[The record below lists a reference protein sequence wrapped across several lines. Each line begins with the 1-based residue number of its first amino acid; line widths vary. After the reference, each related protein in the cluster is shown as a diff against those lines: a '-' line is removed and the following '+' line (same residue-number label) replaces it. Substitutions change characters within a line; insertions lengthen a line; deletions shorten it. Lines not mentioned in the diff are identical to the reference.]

1 MIQLNDLTK
10 KYGESVILSHAN
22 YAFPQRGLVCLMGA
36 SGTGKTT
43 LFHLLAGF
51 DTDYEGTIVVG
62 GTPITGMRPD
72 ALCAYRHDNIGFVF
86 QDHRLLPGYT
96 VLENVTLSGALSR
109 DVHAPEKAMAHLA
122 HLGLAE
128 KATQSVETLSGG
140 QKQRV
145 AIARALMG
153 NPQIIFADEPT
164 SALDRKTSS
173 ETMRLLREIAQDK
186 LVLVITHDAK
196 ICDFADEVIHLRDQ
210 SIVPALSPSPLRD
223 QDIAPAHLASPL
235 RDQDVVPALSAS
247 RAVPAEK
254 RLARALSGRFSAF
267 PLGAK
272 NFKVHFMRYLAVS
285 LAVSIGLLA
294 FLFSLSFGNVTARAI
309 SDFQEKN
316 TAFNAGSIKGSDDG
330 TILSYLAKDER
341 IESAYYQY
349 KLTDIDLA
357 LGDAQVRIAEKF
369 PGSKA
374 SESLSY
380 GVMPRRGRQE
390 IALTPSLA
398 RKLDEDIARLIGKAL
413 VLTVQGQSHTLSI
426 SGIFNAAYDDFFV
439 SADVEAAFYQAMSGQ
454 PSDAICYEVRDFS
467 DVVAVSNGLKLRG
480 LTPQSA
486 VSQVYQLQTTF
497 ARLRMLFGAIS
508 ALVLLIGLLICAVLL
523 VKLQN
528 TRYHEVGL
536 LAALGFSRGNIS
548 RVIAAENCLLSLLA
562 TASTLL
568 LLGGSQALS
577 RLNELSLCVTAP
589 QLLLACCAAFSLVIL
604 LSALASRPLLRL
616 DPAKALQK

>member
-96 VLENVTLSGALSR
+96 VLENVTLAGALSR

-128 KATQSVETLSGG
+128 KATQPVETLSGG

-210 SIVPALSPSPLRD
+210 SIVPALSASPLRD
-223 QDIAPAHLASPL
+223 QDIA
-235 RDQDVVPALSAS
+235 PALSAS

-254 RLARALSGRFSAF
+254 RLARAPSGRFSAF

-374 SESLSY
+374 GESLSY
-380 GVMPRRGRQE
+380 GVMPRRGKQE

-398 RKLDEDIARLIGKAL
+398 RKLDEDIARLIGKTL

-497 ARLRMLFGAIS
+497 ARLRTLFGAIS

-536 LAALGFSRGNIS
+536 LAALGFSRRRIS

>member
-128 KATQSVETLSGG
+128 KATQPVETLSGG

-210 SIVPALSPSPLRD
+210 SIVPAHLASPLRD
-223 QDIAPAHLASPL
+223 QDIAPAP
-235 RDQDVVPALSAS
+235 SAS

-254 RLARALSGRFSAF
+254 RLARAPSGRFSAF

-398 RKLDEDIARLIGKAL
+398 RKLDEDIARLIGKTL

-497 ARLRMLFGAIS
+497 ARLRTLFGAIS

-536 LAALGFSRGNIS
+536 LAALGFSRRRIS

>member
-96 VLENVTLSGALSR
+96 VLENVTLAGALSR

-128 KATQSVETLSGG
+128 KATQPVETLSGG

-210 SIVPALSPSPLRD
+210 SIVPALS
-223 QDIAPAHLASPL
+223 
-235 RDQDVVPALSAS
+235 AS

-254 RLARALSGRFSAF
+254 RLARAPSGRFSAF

-341 IESAYYQY
+341 IKSAYYQY

-398 RKLDEDIARLIGKAL
+398 RKLDEDIARLIGKTL

-497 ARLRMLFGAIS
+497 ARLRTLFGAIS

-536 LAALGFSRGNIS
+536 LAALGFSRRRIS